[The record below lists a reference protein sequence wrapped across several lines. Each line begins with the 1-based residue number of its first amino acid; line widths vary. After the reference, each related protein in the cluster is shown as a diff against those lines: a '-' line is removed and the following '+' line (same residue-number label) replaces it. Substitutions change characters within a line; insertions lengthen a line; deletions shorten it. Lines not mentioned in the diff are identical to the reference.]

1 MLLTEWQLS
10 DFLPAHRSFTV
21 AGLERDSDY
30 WLRLLCTDR
39 AGLLHS
45 SDTLQFHTGGV
56 LFRQCFIEPGKWW
69 RLGRIC
75 GDPGCLVRA
84 AVIRCLQPADW
95 DPVF

>member
-10 DFLPAHRSFTV
+10 DFLPAHSSFTV

-39 AGLLHS
+39 TGLLHS

-56 LFRQCFIEPGKWW
+56 FS
-69 RLGRIC
+69 
-75 GDPGCLVRA
+75 
-84 AVIRCLQPADW
+84 
-95 DPVF
+95 